1 MYLLKTRGIKIIIC
15 LTMILSLIHIFT
27 YESKFE
33 LIAWITSVFFQV
45 TSLMLLRFIDKIQNR
60 KTNRYVGGN

>member
-15 LTMILSLIHIFT
+15 LTMIISLIHIFT

-33 LIAWITSVFFQV
+33 LIAWITSVCFQA
-45 TSLMLLRFIDKIQNR
+45 TSLILLRFIDKIQNR
-60 KTNRYVGGN
+60 KTNRYVG

>member
-15 LTMILSLIHIFT
+15 LTMIISLIHIFT

-33 LIAWITSVFFQV
+33 LAAWITSVCFQLI
-45 TSLMLLRFIDKIQNR
+45 SLTLLRFIDKIQNR

>member
-15 LTMILSLIHIFT
+15 LTMIISLIHIFT

-33 LIAWITSVFFQV
+33 LIAWITSVCFQS
-45 TSLMLLRFIDKIQNR
+45 TSLILLRFIDKIQNR
-60 KTNRYVGGN
+60 KTNRYVG

>member
-15 LTMILSLIHIFT
+15 LTMIISLIHIFT

-33 LIAWITSVFFQV
+33 LAAWITALFYQV
-45 TSLMLLRFIDKIQNR
+45 ISLILLRFIDKIQNR